1 MLVVTNLLLLISGG
15 LTVGLLEVIGGFAAF
30 LLFIIVQEINAIEL
44 LDNVLHFSYCSL
56 LLFKYSFYFQ
66 NDPVRV
72 LIVFPDR
79 HDHFLY
85 FLIYFREFLEQLKM
99 LLNQS
104 VSITRLFQYDV
115 FDSLFFIIL
124 FYFFIARAYIWG
136 YEM

>member
-66 NDPVRV
+66 DDPVRV
-72 LIVFPDR
+72 LIVFPDG

-85 FLIYFREFLEQLKM
+85 FFIYFREFLEQLKM

-115 FDSLFFIIL
+115 FDPLFFIIL
-124 FYFFIARAYIWG
+124 FYFFIARAYI
-136 YEM
+136 